1 MSYTDGESSYT
12 NTDTGVDAADDA
24 KVKGNTKSANT
35 SQLTGDADDD
45 TSNDTRKLDR
55 QLLDQFAV
63 RSGKKPHDGATKENS
78 TALSDPTNTF
88 EEQLE
93 RWQEGLKTE
102 YAREQSEVNAYA
114 GRGKFAIA
122 LTEASTGGMTSL
134 ETNKPTALSTLFLKE
149 GVLKSEL
156 IHAQNI
162 TEKIQ
167 EFAGA
172 GVHCSAYFVSGL
184 FDNLPI
190 FMRKCNL
197 VKSNKNKDVVITLE
211 NTVKLNPQVAKI
223 FGIREQVI
231 NLRKNQ
237 TFDEKSALKVLDSQ
251 FSTAQKKIVCKNFI
265 TFYHAGDL
273 DYHKYFENMREY
285 ILNNKLI
292 ESLHAEKVTFNDARN
307 VALLKLAIDFNDAAK
322 INALEDSL
330 PTAEIGVGDLT
341 LKERLLVSVYD
352 QGLGFIVDTPL
363 KSANPEL
370 ITAFVAQSNCR
381 GERVLHISKTQKSA
395 RNVLKYLKK
404 HELDDL
410 YVDAFTSLDDNK
422 NFAKKITSI
431 YESSDGVQP
440 SYDLRISMELED
452 LRQKIGA
459 NFDLIHQRKKP
470 WGVSYY
476 DTINKTMPNL
486 AAEDIGVRFS
496 QDTCINVKD
505 QFPAFKDNFEELL
518 NVNEEIFTSKSD
530 TSGAIDWTLA
540 VIESVQKAESVL
552 ESADRLLNTSLPQL
566 KKEVAQITASVQI
579 PDPEDMTKLN
589 RIVQLLSAIRQTLD
603 LFTNDIFI
611 RDLQPFISVT
621 APKSSQNKS
630 LGFLER
636 KRLLK
641 ESKTLLRP
649 GQKVSNMHEKLL
661 EIQDQKVL
669 WSAICKSMNDSG
681 KDSELLWENFVPSL
695 PSSIPTAH
703 NLASLVVNDIQNVQE
718 AFSGVVELEDLMSAD
733 FTTLESRLRE
743 VADNAKLIR
752 LLPEH
757 TSAVNFFVNEGLDE
771 FAKKI
776 CKRRIQKR
784 DLLSTFERTWFESAK
799 EQMLESHTVYNEI
812 TSAKLQQLVDKF
824 TELDKQHVQL
834 LSAPVK
840 FIKNMRLQEQVAAF
854 SCLEASNYL
863 EFAKHYC
870 SAFGTSW
877 KNIPAILRADEVV
890 DTLIIEDVEN
900 ISPHALVLCIV
911 KAKRVVILTDLH
923 ATSSRCVQALAKILP
938 VFELD
943 SRTSLRDVRLT
954 RFIKDQGYSRV
965 FIDNTELKAGGCV
978 KYSYLKNSETL
989 DTICETEV
997 NFVCDYIVEYCQR
1010 STGSLNV
1017 GTLTQKFAKRIK
1029 DELKVRLQNDSTIA
1043 KSMIVFERSGNFIDI
1058 ACIDNASFLPV
1069 DDVLLVVS
1077 IAKTPQNKVLYDFG
1091 SLSVKS
1097 GFSDLVAL
1105 LSSVNKNF
1113 QICTSVEA
1121 NDLKRNN
1128 LMTSGQRLLFDLLS
1142 FTKSVSSD
1150 EVDANKIKNHLGI
1163 DVLEL
1168 DGITINK
1175 PTREYMK
1182 SSFAITGP
1190 TLEQSSIVDYLA
1202 GQVSGQDYEVQ
1213 IDYNF
1218 SDTFDRK
1225 IPLTV
1230 FSKSSNKAV
1239 AVLIDDTI
1247 FNGVKSLRQK
1257 LRFRKEELE
1266 FLGWRVVRVW
1276 SKGVVDNPKYEA
1288 TKILDA
1294 FVDEHLKTPAKSRGT
1309 GKITAR
1315 DAQILENRPPHWG

>member
-1 MSYTDGESSYT
+1 MMYNVFMSYTDGESSYT
-12 NTDTGVDAADDA
+12 DTDTDA
-24 KVKGNTKSANT
+24 KVRGNTKNANT

-55 QLLDQFAV
+55 QLLDRFAV
-63 RSGKKPHDGATKENS
+63 RSSKKQPDDGATKENS
-78 TALSDPTNTF
+78 TARDLTNTF

-93 RWQEGLKTE
+93 KWQKVLKTE

-114 GRGKFAIA
+114 ERGKYTIV
-122 LTEASTGGMTSL
+122 LTEASTGGMTNL

-149 GVLKSEL
+149 GTLKSEL

-167 EFAGA
+167 EFAAA
-172 GVHCSAYFVSGL
+172 GVHCSAYLVSGL
-184 FDNLPI
+184 FDSLPI

-223 FGIREQVI
+223 FGIKEQVI

-237 TFDEKSALKVLDSQ
+237 TFDEKSALKVLDSK
-251 FSTAQKKIVCKNFI
+251 FSTTQKKIVYKNFI
-265 TFYHAGDL
+265 TFYHVGE

-307 VALLKLAIDFNDAAK
+307 VALLKLAVDFNDAAK

-341 LKERLLVSVYD
+341 FKERLLVSVYN
-352 QGLGFIVDTPL
+352 QGLGFVVDTPL

-370 ITAFVAQSNCR
+370 IAAFVAQSNCR

-422 NFAKKITSI
+422 NFVKKITSI
-431 YESSDGVQP
+431 YENYDGVQP

-452 LRQKIGA
+452 LRQKISA
-459 NFDLIHQRKKP
+459 NFDLIHRRKKP

-486 AAEDIGVRFS
+486 AAEDVGVRFS
-496 QDTCINVKD
+496 RDTCINVKD

-530 TSGAIDWTLA
+530 TSGAIDWILA
-540 VIESVQKAESVL
+540 VIESVQKAENVL

-579 PDPEDMTKLN
+579 LDPENMTKLN

-669 WSAICKSMNDSG
+669 WSAICKGMNDSG

-752 LLPEH
+752 LLPKH
-757 TSAVNFFVNEGLDE
+757 ASAVNFFVNEGLDE
-771 FAKKI
+771 FAKEI

-854 SCLEASNYL
+854 PSLEASNYL
-863 EFAKHYC
+863 KFAKHYC

-900 ISPHALVLCIV
+900 ISPYALVLCIAKV
-911 KAKRVVILTDLH
+911 KRVVILTDLH
-923 ATSSRCVQALAKILP
+923 VTSSRCVQALANILP
-938 VFELD
+938 VFEMD

-954 RFIKDQGYSRV
+954 KFIKDQGYSRV
-965 FIDNTELKAGGCV
+965 FIDNTELKAGGCI

-989 DTICETEV
+989 DAICETEV

-1010 STGSLNV
+1010 SADSLNV

-1043 KSMIVFERSGNFIDI
+1043 KSMIAFERSGNFIDI
-1058 ACIDNASFLPV
+1058 ACIDNASFLPA

-1077 IAKTPQNKVLYDFG
+1077 IARTPQNKVLYDFG
-1091 SLSVKS
+1091 SLFAKS

-1150 EVDANKIKNHLGI
+1150 EVDANKIKNYLGI

-1168 DGITINK
+1168 DGITVNK

-1190 TLEQSSIVDYLA
+1190 TFEQSSIVDYLA

-1218 SDTFDRK
+1218 SDMFDRK

-1276 SKGVVDNPKYEA
+1276 SKGVVDNPKYEVA
-1288 TKILDA
+1288 KILDA
-1294 FVDEHLKTPAKSRGT
+1294 FVDEHLKTPVKSRGI